1 MLCLA
6 KEIMEDTTTIENNYA
21 LRMNKLFSLL
31 IMSFL
36 KGCHSF
42 HFMSLSA
49 KLITLKKQVVYTV
62 GELRHCL

>member
-6 KEIMEDTTTIENNYA
+6 KEKMEDTTTIEKNSA
-21 LRMNKLFSLL
+21 LRMNKHFSLL

-49 KLITLKKQVVYTV
+49 VLITLKKQLVHSW
-62 GELRHCL
+62 RAA

>member
-6 KEIMEDTTTIENNYA
+6 KETMEDTTTIEKDYA
-21 LRMNKLFSLL
+21 LRMNKHYSLL

-49 KLITLKKQVVYTV
+49 VLITLKKQLV
-62 GELRHCL
+62 HSW